1 MIMPVRPFY
10 AFWTEA
16 AGRPRADVSL
26 IYEREASVQKM
37 RTDPSVRFVMDMFS
51 KHYREAPL
59 IMPDRFSKREFGF
72 MFFDRD
78 FVMRHLGF
86 PTRATLKKYLVEQ
99 VPAHAY
105 YSCAYYEEPDA
116 PTMAQKKWLGADLIF
131 DLDADHVEGAKELP
145 YEKML
150 QRVKTEVVRLIDDFL
165 LGDLG
170 FEPGDLKIVFS
181 GGRGYHVHVSNPK
194 VLKLSSH
201 ERREIVDYVTGTDLD
216 MDWVFPPTLFE
227 TGRWKDRVDVEQR
240 RTMPRLEDGG
250 WKARIRKGVDALLE
264 ELDSLPSEEGKKR
277 LAQIMA
283 ESKRDIGKKTAEGLY
298 EDLFGGQKG
307 RRGADRMRNED
318 TFEIFS
324 EKRHLDA
331 FVDMVEMRVKPKMKG
346 ETDEPVTSD
355 IKRLIRLPSSLHGK
369 TGFEVVPMTREDL
382 DGFDPFVDAVPKAFG
397 KQPVSVKLEKP
408 VEVRLR
414 DEAFS
419 LDPGVRSVPEYA
431 AVFLVCR
438 RLARVEIQ

>member
-1 MIMPVRPFY
+1 MP
-10 AFWTEA
+10 
-16 AGRPRADVSL
+16 S
-26 IYEREASVQKM
+26 
-37 RTDPSVRFVMDMFS
+37 DPSVRFVMEMFS

-72 MFFDRD
+72 MFFDRE

-86 PTRATLKKYLVEQ
+86 PSRAALKKYLVEQ

-105 YSCAYYEEPDA
+105 YSCAYYEKPDA
-116 PTMAQKKWLGADLIF
+116 PTMAQKNWLGADLIF
-131 DLDADHVEGAKELP
+131 DLDADHVEGAKDLP

-150 QRVKTEVVRLIDDFL
+150 ERVKVEVIRLIDDFL

-170 FEPGDLKIVFS
+170 FDPGELKIVFS
-181 GGRGYHVHVSNPK
+181 GGRGYHVHISDPK
-194 VLKLSSH
+194 VLRLSSH

-227 TGRWKDRVDVEQR
+227 TGRWKDRVEVEQK
-240 RTMPRLEDGG
+240 RTMPKLEDGG
-250 WKARIRKGVDALLE
+250 WRARIRRGIDALLE
-264 ELDSLPSEEGKKR
+264 ELESLPEDEGKKR

-283 ESKRDIGKKTAEGLY
+283 ESKREIGKKTVEGLY
-298 EDLFGGQKG
+298 EDLFGGREGK
-307 RRGADRMRNED
+307 RGVDRMRNEN
-318 TFEIFS
+318 TFEVFS

-331 FVDMVEMRVKPKMKG
+331 FVDMVDMRVKPKMKG

-369 TGFEVVPMTREDL
+369 TGFEVVPMSRERL
-382 DGFDPFVDAVPKAFG
+382 DTFDPFVEAVPKAFG
-397 KQPVSVKLEKP
+397 TREVPVKLEKP

-414 DEAFS
+414 DETFS
-419 LDPGVRSVPEYA
+419 LDPGVHPVPEYA
-431 AVFLVCR
+431 AVFLICR
-438 RLARVEIQ
+438 RLARLESG